1 MKFRIIVALGL
12 GIMGCQSDESTAEK
26 PSQPSPEKQIA
37 GEDLESRAKRH
48 AEAQL
53 QIPVTEQ
60 YGLKIFK
67 AHLDSDGKEDAIIA
81 VNRLEHAL
89 EGAAKNPNS
98 AKMAEIGFVGNHNL
112 IFFYDGGLDQISP
125 AIAVPSSPY
134 VPLEIQFAPIT
145 APNYQ
150 DVMVSYRIRNS
161 AYRAFFTVVNHTPT
175 RFFEWP
181 EFDEIGTPRAEG
193 FAFQFTESTL
203 QPRKNIQIYAAK
215 IELADTVNNYF
226 VARPRLVK
234 TSNLLHE
241 FFYLPAK
248 QTYVTKK

>member
-1 MKFRIIVALGL
+1 MKCRIIFALCL
-12 GIMGCQSDESTAEK
+12 IAMGCASEESPKEN
-26 PSQPSPEKQIA
+26 PSQPSTEIENP

-53 QIPVTEQ
+53 QIPVTEH
-60 YGLKIFK
+60 YELNIYK

-112 IFFYDGGLDQISP
+112 IFFYDGGLDQLSP

-150 DVMVSYRIRNS
+150 DIMVSYRIRNS
-161 AYRAFFTVVNHTPT
+161 GYRAFFTVVNHTPT

-181 EFDEIGTPRAEG
+181 EFDEIGTPAAEG
-193 FAFQFTESTL
+193 FAFQFTESSQ

-215 IELADTVNNYF
+215 LELSDTVKNFF
-226 VARPRLVK
+226 VARPKLLK